1 MSCSFPSFLHL
12 LTVAFNIYLL
22 GLNALKPLFPK
33 KMVPTHHNVAV
44 LQITFGHCTMS
55 APTVQTLILK
65 SLSLSFIKFTNGGFA
80 GQMSFQERKIIFSSE
95 IKWMTLFDPL
105 NGP

>member
-1 MSCSFPSFLHL
+1 MCVFKLSCQSSFSLFPTPPYCCIQHIFIRFKCVKS
-12 LTVAFNIYLL
+12 
-22 GLNALKPLFPK
+22 LFPK

-65 SLSLSFIKFTNGGFA
+65 SLILCFITSTNGGFA
-80 GQMSFQERKIIFSSE
+80 AQMSFQERKLFSALKLS
-95 IKWMTLFDPL
+95 
-105 NGP
+105 G